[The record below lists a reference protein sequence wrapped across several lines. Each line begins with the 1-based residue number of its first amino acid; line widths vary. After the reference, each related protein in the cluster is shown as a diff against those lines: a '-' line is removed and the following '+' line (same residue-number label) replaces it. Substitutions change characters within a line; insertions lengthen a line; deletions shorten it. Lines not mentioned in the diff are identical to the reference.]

1 MILSFL
7 WLLLTITAGGI
18 YFYGN
23 TEIVLPVLTFQLAFA
38 VAVLGAAALAQ
49 RFKRAALVC
58 LLVAAALAG
67 VLREEQVLEQWRQ
80 GVAHWQGK
88 PVLVEGVLAEQA
100 VIEEEPGWVRGRL
113 ACYVVGDPGGT
124 LTSCTQSV
132 WLKYPAGDTGV
143 GDVLRV
149 EGKLSSN
156 NAFRDEGQVQRERM
170 LAVQEIAGTLKA
182 KTGMVRVLRHPG
194 AYEWGQWRFS
204 QWREALTARVAERL
218 SPETA
223 GVLNGMLFGGYAGI
237 APETAQNFRDTG
249 LVHILSVSGSHVSLL
264 GAMLLW
270 LGSWMNLG
278 KKSKVAFVGA
288 GIVLYACIAGWC
300 APVARSVCM
309 GLVALGALAWRR
321 EKEAVYSLA
330 LCAWGLL
337 LFQPLWLWDIGFQLS
352 FFATAGLIL
361 LAPQALKCLQTWRVP
376 VVLGAPLAIT
386 WGAQMASLPL
396 LAFYFQQFSLVS
408 FLANLLVLPLL
419 ESAMIFG
426 LGSLAAGLILGDIIL
441 TPVWGLCQGLVYL
454 GSFLASL
461 CAKAPGALA
470 YVPPPG
476 ALAGAAYFAA
486 LTIFWRRTLPALQ
499 QGGLW
504 LVVCAL
510 WLGPWLWLPPE
521 LEVHMLD
528 VGEGD
533 ALVVL
538 TPHRHAWVV
547 DAGGVWRQGDA
558 GSKVVVPHLRRLGV
572 SKLQGIVLTHGHA
585 DHMGGAQAVLYSFPC
600 RYLMAPTMEKP
611 GQSALQLA
619 LPAGLSVCR
628 IPPGEGVSWE
638 DDGVSFYALRSP
650 GGLVKGENDESLVVW
665 LAYGE
670 KSFLLTGDAKLE
682 NSWLPRDLHCDVLK
696 MPHHGSRFAWEAEA
710 LAKLAPQIALISV
723 GRNNSFGHPHAETLQ
738 ELTRNG
744 ARVWRT
750 DRDGTV
756 RVFTD
761 GHVLRLATTPGFGV
775 H

>member
-1 MILSFL
+1 MTLPFL
-7 WLLLTITAGGI
+7 WLLLAATAGGI
-18 YFYGN
+18 YFYG
-23 TEIVLPVLTFQLAFA
+23 TGEADLPFLALQLVFA
-38 VAVLGAAALAQ
+38 ASVVFAAMLAQ
-49 RFKRAALVC
+49 RFKKAAMAC
-58 LLVAAALAG
+58 LLVAAAMAG
-67 VLREEQVLEQWRQ
+67 MVREEQVLEQWRQ
-80 GVAHWQGK
+80 GVVHWQGK
-88 PVLVEGVLAEQA
+88 NVLVEGVLLEQTLL
-100 VIEEEPGWVRGRL
+100 EEEPGWVRGRL
-113 ACYVVGDPGGT
+113 ACYAVGDPGGD
-124 LTSCTQSV
+124 LISCGQSV
-132 WLKYPAGDTGV
+132 WLKYPAGHTGL
-143 GDVLRV
+143 GDVLKA

-156 NAFRDEGQVQRERM
+156 SAFRDDGQAQRERM
-170 LAVQEIAGTLKA
+170 LVVQGIAGTLNAKA
-182 KTGMVRVLRHPG
+182 GSIRVLHRPG

-204 QWREALTARVAERL
+204 QWREALTTRVAERL
-218 SPETA
+218 SLETS

-237 APETAQNFRDTG
+237 APETAQAFRDTG

-270 LGSWMNLG
+270 IGSWLNMG
-278 KKSKVAFVGA
+278 KKSKVLFVGT

-309 GLVALGALAWRR
+309 GMVALGALAWGR
-321 EKEAVYSLA
+321 EKEAAYSLA

-361 LAPQALKCLQTWRVP
+361 LAPKALEILKAWRVP
-376 VVLGAPLAIT
+376 AVLGAPLAIT
-386 WGAQMASLPL
+386 LGAQMASLPL

-426 LGSLAAGLILGDIIL
+426 LGSLAAGFVLGDAWL
-441 TPVWGLCQGLVYL
+441 TPIWLLCQGLVYL
-454 GSFLASL
+454 GSFFAAL

-470 YVPPPG
+470 YMPPPG
-476 ALAGAAYFAA
+476 MLAAVAYFAA
-486 LTIFWRRTLPALQ
+486 LTIFWRQRLPAGLQ
-499 QGGLW
+499 IGLW
-504 LVVCAL
+504 LMVCAL

-558 GSKVVVPHLRRLGV
+558 GSKVVIPHLRRLGV
-572 SKLQGIVLTHGHA
+572 SNLQGMVLTHGHA

-619 LPAGLSVCR
+619 LPAGISVCR
-628 IPPGEGVSWE
+628 VPPGEGVSWE

-665 LAYGE
+665 LVYGE
-670 KSFLLTGDAKLE
+670 KSFLLAGDAKLE
-682 NSWLPRDLHCDVLK
+682 ASWLPQNLHCDVLK

-710 LAKLAPQIALISV
+710 LAALAPQIALISV

-738 ELTRNG
+738 ELAQNG
-744 ARVWRT
+744 ARLWRT

-761 GHVLRLATTPGFGV
+761 GHALRLATTPGFGV